1 MHKNNQNFIIIKS
14 FFSWFTLISKN
25 AFILGGSVLYF
36 AYSTFRSIDIST
48 LSIQYSLDFLTF
60 YPQEIMVLAYKKYPI
75 RNVYNY
81 ALQSLLVP
89 HIANMCIST
98 CVSAHVYQHMCIS
111 ICVSAYVWQYIPPH
125 KCDTYTNKTSI
136 GKLTSDSPLLTILEM
151 EIRNSR
157 SINSCKFHFPTH
169 FVLELPQVNTSWL
182 DP

>member
-1 MHKNNQNFIIIKS
+1 M
-14 FFSWFTLISKN
+14 L
-25 AFILGGSVLYF
+25 LVLYF
-36 AYSTFRSIDIST
+36 AYSIFRSIDIST
-48 LSIQYSLDFLTF
+48 LSIQYIFLGILNF
-60 YPQEIMVLAYKKYPI
+60 LSSRNNGFYKKYPI
-75 RNVYNY
+75 QKCVQLCSTVSIGTTYSKHVY
-81 ALQSLLVP
+81 Q
-89 HIANMCIST
+89 HMCIST

-111 ICVSAYVWQYIPPH
+111 TCVSAYVWQHIPPH

>member
-48 LSIQYSLDFLTF
+48 LSIQYSLEFLTF
-60 YPQEIMVLAYKKYPI
+60 YPQEIMVLACKKYPI

-111 ICVSAYVWQYIPPH
+111 ICVAVYTTTQMWHIYQQNIHWQIDLWFTLVDH
-125 KCDTYTNKTSI
+125 SWNGNK
-136 GKLTSDSPLLTILEM
+136 KLQEY
-151 EIRNSR
+151 
-157 SINSCKFHFPTH
+157 K
-169 FVLELPQVNTSWL
+169 
-182 DP
+182 